1 MPLTHHFEKIIKIL
15 MRKEEMYLTYIKFK
29 NFYLMDI
36 NTGEILCDMMSL
48 RVKKGKLFL
57 YFNIKIFRRKKQKKS
72 LKTRNYGKKY
82 DTIVMF

>member
-1 MPLTHHFEKIIKIL
+1 VPLTHHFEKIFKIL

-48 RVKKGKLFL
+48 RVS
-57 YFNIKIFRRKKQKKS
+57 KKQEFIFKIISKK
-72 LKTRNYGKKY
+72 L
-82 DTIVMF
+82 